1 MFLILESRF
10 IIVYRETISFPI
22 PSDWLA
28 HGVVAKIFCCD
39 IWLNQTCVPAKMLRY
54 LAPKIAP

>member
-28 HGVVAKIFCCD
+28 HEVVAKIFSLLL
-39 IWLNQTCVPAKMLRY
+39 WKTA
-54 LAPKIAP
+54 ATSG